1 MADIK
6 TIIEQAYSAFNKRGC
21 EGGRT
26 LNPELDNAV
35 GIEAF
40 GASAMRPSDPYQSIN
55 RRELMSIVESDLRS
69 LRRLVIGEK
78 RMRTPQDSLKV

>member
-1 MADIK
+1 VATRPYRSQGKVFERILQ
-6 TIIEQAYSAFNKRGC
+6 I
-21 EGGRT
+21 GRT

-55 RRELMSIVESDLRS
+55 GRELMSIVESDLRT